1 MIIGNEAKLNIEKR
15 GILKIKRTNILR
27 RWFLND
33 TDFNEKKGI
42 LLFISI
48 LEIIIMD
55 KKVVWDSIEDLN
67 SINKGFSISNGK
79 LTIKRAF
86 TGAGSPLNSVLM
98 SLSIL
103 KFAKRIEVARV
114 IKKPA
119 KLSGTNGTLNSFSK
133 ILKIKFLPCK
143 SVLASKLYITI
154 PGTIPHV
161 IKSAI
166 ESNWIPKFL
175 STFSKREKRPA
186 NRSKKVPRSTKKK
199 TISKKPLKA
208 KYVAIQPVI
217 KFKALKVLGIILFN
231 DFTKNILSF

>member
-27 RWFLND
+27 RSFLND
-33 TDFNEKKGI
+33 IDFNEKKGI

-48 LEIIIMD
+48 HEIIIMVN
-55 KKVVWDSIEDLN
+55 KVAWDSIEYLR

-86 TGAGSPLNSVLM
+86 TGAGSPLNLVLL

-103 KFAKRIEVARV
+103 NFAKRTEVARV

-119 KLSGTNGTLNSFSK
+119 KPNGANDTSNSFSK
-133 ILKIKFLPCK
+133 SLKIKFLPCT

-166 ESNWIPKFL
+166 ESN
-175 STFSKREKRPA
+175 
-186 NRSKKVPRSTKKK
+186 
-199 TISKKPLKA
+199 
-208 KYVAIQPVI
+208 
-217 KFKALKVLGIILFN
+217 
-231 DFTKNILSF
+231 